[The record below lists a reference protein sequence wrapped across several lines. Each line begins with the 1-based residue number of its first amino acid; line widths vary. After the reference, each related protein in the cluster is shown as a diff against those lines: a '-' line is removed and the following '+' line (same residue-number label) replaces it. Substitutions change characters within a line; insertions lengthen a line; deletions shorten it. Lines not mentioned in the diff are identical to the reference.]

1 MTSKNLVSGLAAV
14 ALLALASCSSEPS
27 DWRADRKVSVDMVPP
42 GGRTT
47 DNFDLATD
55 AASQH
60 KGGAVAEPI
69 SSHMDVEQTMAPAA
83 GQPDKP
89 SAGGAM
95 SADAVKA
102 EGSKQ
107 GESATKVE
115 TETHHDLNEGHREQ
129 NKN

>member
-27 DWRADRKVSVDMVPP
+27 DWRPDRKVSVDQVPP
-42 GGRTT
+42 GTRSS

-55 AASQH
+55 APSQH
-60 KGGAVAEPI
+60 KGGAIAEPV
-69 SSHMDVEQTMAPAA
+69 SSHMDVEQTTAPAA
-83 GQPDKP
+83 GKPEKP

-95 SADAVKA
+95 SADAVQA

-107 GESATKVE
+107 GEAATKDAE
-115 TETHHDLNEGHREQ
+115 TQHDLSDGQREKNQ
-129 NKN
+129 N